1 MYRPMRSRRSFI
13 LAAAGAAAIF
23 AVGARPSQAS
33 TDLAAFISE
42 VADRAITALSSAT
55 ATDAARAAALKPVLE
70 QYFDMPGIAKHTLGA
85 YWKKAT
91 PEQQQ
96 TYIAAFIDY
105 MSVVYGQRFK
115 EYNGEKLIVKRV
127 RDEGSKGTVFATVD
141 TNDSQA
147 PRVDWDVRTDGD
159 RPLVTDIRVEGL
171 SLAETHRQEFTSVI
185 SQNGGS
191 VDALIALLHK
201 KATVN

>member
-1 MYRPMRSRRSFI
+1 MKSRRTFMAVAACAVAAVTLGGKPSF
-13 LAAAGAAAIF
+13 AT
-23 AVGARPSQAS
+23 
-33 TDLAAFISE
+33 TDLGAFVTE
-42 VADRAITALSSAT
+42 VADHAITALSNAS

-96 TYIAAFIDY
+96 NYIQAFIDY

-127 RDEGSKGTVFATVD
+127 RDEGSKGTVFATID
-141 TNDSQA
+141 STDSQP

-185 SQNGGS
+185 SQNGGN
-191 VDALIALLHK
+191 VDALIAILHK

>member
-1 MYRPMRSRRSFI
+1 MTMKSRRTFM
-13 LAAAGAAAIF
+13 AAAAFAAAAI
-23 AVGARPSQAS
+23 GLGGSPSYAK
-33 TDLAAFISE
+33 TDLGAFVVE
-42 VADRAITALSSAT
+42 VADHAITALSSAT

-96 TYIAAFIDY
+96 NYIQAFIDY

-127 RDEGSKGTVFATVD
+127 REDGDKGTVFATVD
-141 TNDSQA
+141 SSDSQP

-185 SQNGGS
+185 SQNGGN
-191 VDALIALLHK
+191 VDALIAILHK

>member
-1 MYRPMRSRRSFI
+1 MKTRRSF
-13 LAAAGAAAIF
+13 LAATACAVAGLSLSGSPSF
-23 AVGARPSQAS
+23 AT
-33 TDLAAFISE
+33 TDLGAFIVE
-42 VADRAITALSSAT
+42 VADQAITALSNAT
-55 ATDAARAAALKPVLE
+55 ATDAARAAALKPILE

-96 TYIAAFIDY
+96 TYVQAFIDY

-127 RDEGSKGTVFATVD
+127 RDEGTKGTVFATVD
-141 TNDSQA
+141 TNSSQA

-185 SQNGGS
+185 SQNGGN
-191 VDALIALLHK
+191 VDALIAILHQ

>member
-1 MYRPMRSRRSFI
+1 MQSRRTFVATAANAAVALV
-13 LAAAGAAAIF
+13 LANKPASAA
-23 AVGARPSQAS
+23 V
-33 TDLAAFISE
+33 DLAAFVSE
-42 VADRAITALSSAT
+42 VADRAITALSNAT
-55 ATDAARAAALKPVLE
+55 ASDAARAAALKPVLE

-91 PEQQQ
+91 PEQRQ
-96 TYIAAFIDY
+96 TYVQAFIEY

-141 TNDSQA
+141 TDDSQK

-159 RPLVTDIRVEGL
+159 RPLITDIRVEGL

-185 SQNGGS
+185 SQNGGN
-191 VDALIALLHK
+191 VDALIAILHK

>member
-1 MYRPMRSRRSFI
+1 MVV
-13 LAAAGAAAIF
+13 AACSVAAF
-23 AVGARPSQAS
+23 TLGGKPSYAK
-33 TDLAAFISE
+33 TDLGAFITE
-42 VADRAITALSSAT
+42 VADHAITALSSAS

-96 TYIAAFIDY
+96 NYIQAFIDY

-115 EYNGEKLIVKRV
+115 EYTGQKLTVKRV
-127 RDEGSKGTVFATVD
+127 REDGDKGGTVFATVD
-141 TNDSQA
+141 NSDSQP

-159 RPLVTDIRVEGL
+159 RPLITDIRVEGL

-185 SQNGGS
+185 SQNGGN
-191 VDALIALLHK
+191 VDALIAMLHK
-201 KATVN
+201 KATIN